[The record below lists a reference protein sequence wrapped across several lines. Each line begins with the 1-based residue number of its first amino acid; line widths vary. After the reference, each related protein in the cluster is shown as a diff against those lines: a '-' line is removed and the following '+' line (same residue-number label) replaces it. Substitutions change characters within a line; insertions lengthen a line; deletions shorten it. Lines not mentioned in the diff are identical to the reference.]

1 MSRLAQA
8 VGAWISSIGILLIL
22 LLAFRPRTSDSGLFV
37 CVAIVTFSIAVLFFA
52 LEYRFR
58 RTHTPGE
65 RAALAATSQLRRDR
79 IKFAE
84 RTALYKRK
92 LLRTGTEAHAIITA
106 ATDLHRS
113 DGDDHKLVYLELAVT
128 VGADT
133 PYAVCTGESIGA
145 VYDGWH
151 WEMSSLWIGRK
162 LVVRVDLTNRQ
173 RVAVDWKKS
182 VRLRQTPAAPLPP
195 ETSEVVMPP
204 QESIALRRQELET
217 PRATA
222 TISDVEDTAKREA
235 KETVLGLGDE
245 ADQARATHEAEDAAE
260 FAQRQQNWAA
270 IDSFVREFIPEAVQR
285 KTPRK
290 ASASKFLIY
299 RKRFWAVRHA
309 QFERDCL
316 MISKNGR
323 WSYFRVNS
331 AGRAQPLAYSQGSR
345 RMGGPAGPNPVDG
358 LREGARRLFNSS

>member
-65 RAALAATSQLRRDR
+65 RAALAAKSQLRRDR

-235 KETVLGLGDE
+235 K
-245 ADQARATHEAEDAAE
+245 DAAE